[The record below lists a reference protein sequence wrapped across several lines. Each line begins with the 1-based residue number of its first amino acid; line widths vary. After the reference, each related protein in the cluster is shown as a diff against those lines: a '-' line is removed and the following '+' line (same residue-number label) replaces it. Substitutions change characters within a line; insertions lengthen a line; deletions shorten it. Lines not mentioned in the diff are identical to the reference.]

1 MLKGLLGALERGETV
16 ITATRRLART
26 LGREYAAAQQA
37 AGRGAWESPRI
48 VTWPEWVEEL
58 WGQRLLAGRDAP
70 VVLGG
75 WQEQVLWERVVRAS
89 AGADGL
95 LEPHGT
101 AAAAREA
108 WRLAHEWRLDMAA
121 IRRAGNEDARA
132 FAGWAGRFAALC
144 GEEGW
149 LDRARLADEVKKG
162 IGRLRLPAA
171 VLLAG
176 FDDYPPQQLDLLDA
190 LAASGCTVTRTAVEP
205 AGPGAGAVL
214 VPFPDPDREL
224 EAAARW
230 ARALLERGA
239 AGRIGVVVHGL
250 AGRRDRVERIFRG
263 VLEPAALIEGD
274 ARPSSFNLSA
284 GRPLSSW
291 PLVRSALALLGLTP
305 GDNAWSDISGL
316 LRTPYLEGADRE
328 QGARAA
334 LDRRLR
340 RRGDFLIAGS
350 SLPALCR
357 REGAGCAVLE
367 RLLRKWLD
375 ACGASASPRTA
386 DEWSRAF
393 SSLLEAFG
401 WPGERPLDSLEF
413 QALDAWS
420 GLLSDFA
427 STGLTGEAMAR
438 GEAVAMLGRMAG
450 SLMFQPETEGAPV
463 QVLGLLEASGLSFEH
478 LWVAGLHDGSWPG
491 PANPNP
497 FLPIGLQKEKGMPRC
512 SPERE
517 LEFAVRI
524 TRRLLGSA
532 ADPVFSHP
540 LREGDRELGPSPLVA
555 GVRRAA
561 PEEIGRWAGPSAE
574 EVIRASRVIETLVD
588 ETAPPLGEQARQRG
602 GTRVFQLQSACPF
615 RAFAELRLG
624 AEKLES
630 PLPGLD
636 PAARGTL
643 VHAVLEE
650 TWREL
655 KTHAALCSRPD
666 IDEVVARSVDGAIAR
681 FEHERGHP
689 LPARFAALE
698 RQRLRRL
705 AADWLEVDRERES
718 FEVIEPEEEK
728 YAETGGVRFRV
739 KIDRVDRLADGREM
753 IVDYKT
759 GITTPRSWESD
770 RPEEPQL
777 PLYGTIHG
785 KPLAGVL
792 YARVRAGDLRLIGL
806 VDDDVTLPGCEQV
819 DLGAKVERWRAV
831 LARIGGE
838 FREGRAEVDPRD
850 GDRTCRYCPL
860 GTLCRVSEC
869 PVVGAGD
876 EGRWP
881 DGQSRN

>member
-1 MLKGLLGALERGETV
+1 MLKRLLGALERGETV

-26 LGREYAAAQQA
+26 LGQEYAAAQQA

-48 VTWPEWVEEL
+48 ATWPEWVEEL
-58 WGQRLLAGRDAP
+58 WGQLLLARDEAP

-75 WQEQVLWERVVRAS
+75 WQEQALWERVVRGS

-101 AAAAREA
+101 AGTAREA
-108 WRLAHEWRLDMAA
+108 WRLAGEWRLDIAA

-144 GEEGW
+144 REEGW
-149 LDRARLADEVKKG
+149 IDRTRLADVVREG
-162 IGRLRLPAA
+162 LGRLRLPPA

-176 FDDYPPQQLDLLDA
+176 FDDYPPQQLEFLDA
-190 LAASGCTVTRTAVEP
+190 LAAAGCTVTQTAVETT
-205 AGPGAGAVL
+205 GPGAGAVL
-214 VPFPDPDREL
+214 VPFPDPDREI

-230 ARALLERGA
+230 ARALLERGG
-239 AGRIGVVVHGL
+239 AGRIGVVVNGL
-250 AGRRDRVERIFRG
+250 AERRDRVERIFRG

-284 GRPLSSW
+284 GRPLSAW
-291 PLVRSALALLGLTP
+291 PLVRGALALLGLTP
-305 GDNAWSDISGL
+305 GDNAWSDISRL
-316 LRTPYLEGADRE
+316 LRTPYLAGADRE
-328 QGARAA
+328 QGDRAA

-340 RRGDFLIAGS
+340 RRGNFMIAGS

-367 RLLRKWLD
+367 RLLRNWLA
-375 ACGASASPRTA
+375 ACGAAVSPRTA

-413 QALDAWS
+413 QALEAWS

-427 STGLTGEAMAR
+427 STGLTGEAMER
-438 GEAVAMLGRMAG
+438 GEALAILGRMAG

-463 QVLGLLEASGLSFEH
+463 QVLGLLEASGLFFDH
-478 LWVAGLHDGSWPG
+478 LWVAGLHDGAWPG

-497 FLPIGLQKEKGMPRC
+497 FLPIGLQKGKGMPRC

-532 ADPVFSHP
+532 ADLVLSHP

-555 GVRRAA
+555 GVRRAD
-561 PEEIGRWAGPSAE
+561 PDEIGRWAGPPAE
-574 EVIRASRVIETLVD
+574 EVIRALRVIETLVD
-588 ETAPPLGEQARQRG
+588 ETAPPLIEQAWQRG

-624 AEKLES
+624 AEELES

-666 IDEVVARSVDGAIAR
+666 IDEVVARSVDRAIER
-681 FEHERGHP
+681 FERERP

-698 RQRLRRL
+698 RQRLRGL
-705 AADWLEVDRERES
+705 AAEWLEVDREREP

-728 YAETGGVRFRV
+728 FAETGGVRFRV

-777 PLYGTIHG
+777 PLYGTIHE

-792 YARVRAGDLRLIGL
+792 YARVRAGDLRFVGL
-806 VDDDVTLPGCEQV
+806 VDDDVTLRGCEQI
-819 DLGAKVERWRAV
+819 DLGAQVDRWRAV

-860 GTLCRVSEC
+860 PSLCRVSEC
-869 PVVGAGD
+869 PATGL
-876 EGRWP
+876 
-881 DGQSRN
+881 DGEADR